1 MAVLE
6 LRAVVRIIA
15 WLATAIVDRL
25 LLARLP
31 SSFLPR
37 AISASVSLCAIF
49 LVISAFFRTIFAVI
63 SVLLVPIRVC
73 FWELSVPILQ
83 VTWLLLGSIKAFLGT
98 LCYSYTLSPS
108 L

>member
-6 LRAVVRIIA
+6 LRTVVRIIA
-15 WLATAIVDRL
+15 WLITAVADRL

-37 AISASVSLCAIF
+37 AISALVSLRAIF
-49 LVISAFFRTIFAVI
+49 LVISAFFRTMFTVI
-63 SVLLVPIRVC
+63 SVLLVLIRVC
-73 FWELSVPILQ
+73 FWVLSVPVLQ
-83 VTWLLLGSIKAFLGT
+83 VTRLLLGSIKAFLDM
-98 LCYSYTLSPS
+98 LCHSYTLSPS